1 MVRESV
7 DLLELLR
14 KQASRDFDFLR
25 EAMTVLTQA
34 LMDAEV
40 TAQIGAG
47 YGERSEDRTTRRN
60 G

>member
-7 DLLELLR
+7 DLLER
-14 KQASRDFDFLR
+14 KQASGDFDFLR
-25 EAMTVLTQA
+25 EAMTVLAQA

-40 TAQIGAG
+40 TAKSND
-47 YGERSEDRTTRRN
+47 GE